1 LIIGQKSNIFLTDFL
16 AEKKVLRN
24 KSLEQ
29 KLRISINLTLYIQ
42 YLVTVTQSKCY
53 EYTYTW

>member
-29 KLRISINLTLYIQ
+29 KLQRHLAQRILENKRRPNIFDF
-42 YLVTVTQSKCY
+42 
-53 EYTYTW
+53 